1 VFASRAAAGVVQ
13 AWHDRGSSFGVLKGY
28 NSMRMGFV
36 VRPLFAVLIACLAVQ
51 APSKVA
57 AQDSQFS
64 AMAPSQMLQPSDLTP
79 KELDYYNKLT
89 DPEVAKNFIATRSF
103 VRLCQKVVD
112 KTMPAEQLPDK
123 PLGFSVRYLLAGE
136 ATMINRAISDSIV
149 AMCKSN
155 PNGCLGS
162 K

>member
-1 VFASRAAAGVVQ
+1 
-13 AWHDRGSSFGVLKGY
+13 
-28 NSMRMGFV
+28 
-36 VRPLFAVLIACLAVQ
+36 
-51 APSKVA
+51 
-57 AQDSQFS
+57 
-64 AMAPSQMLQPSDLTP
+64 MAPSQMLQSSDLTP
-79 KELDYYNKLT
+79 QELDYYNKLT
-89 DPEVAKNFIATRSF
+89 DSEVAKNFIATRSF

-112 KTMPAEQLPDK
+112 ETMPAEQLPDK

-155 PNGCLGS
+155 PKGCLGD